1 MPKSQGIAF
10 QNKRL
15 LATKWGKPPDIDS
28 KIKKKEELRKFI
40 FQSKVLANQ
49 KKSHSMQQNNGT
61 LKESTEKETAECES
75 TVEATKA
82 KRKKH
87 VSLALQDRVLVI
99 DMHNQGM
106 STRKIAAE
114 LGLQQN
120 SSSSELCLCINLNL
134 TSAILIA
141 GYIYQCLIF
150 NKRAYVSPHFSSC
163 RPQSRQETM
172 S

>member
-1 MPKSQGIAF
+1 MGKAAGYRF
-10 QNKRL
+10 QDKKRNCVNEF
-15 LATKWGKPPDIDS
+15 I
-28 KIKKKEELRKFI
+28 FI

-49 KKSHSMQQNNGT
+49 KKSHSMLQNNGT
-61 LKESTEKETAECES
+61 LNESMEKETAECES

-114 LGLQQN
+114 LGCSKTQVQV
-120 SSSSELCLCINLNL
+120 SS
-134 TSAILIA
+134 AFA
-141 GYIYQCLIF
+141 
-150 NKRAYVSPHFSSC
+150 
-163 RPQSRQETM
+163 
-172 S
+172 